1 MFWLISVALL
11 VLVTLGWYAWSLIR
25 KLKTIERKREQLK
38 RDALLGIQILVDSY
52 LDEQVDRSEC
62 LLRIRVLLDAH
73 SIEWSSGRQL
83 GRFDEISNVILSM
96 PFGEARQ
103 QIDVSTRREHDAVR
117 RQLLQIHE
125 AELKSELELLKEWL
139 DK

>member
-1 MFWLISVALL
+1 MFWLISLALL
-11 VLVTLGWYAWSLIR
+11 VLVTLGWYASSLMR
-25 KLKTIERKREQLK
+25 KLKTIERKREQSK

-52 LDEQVDRSEC
+52 LDGQVDRSEC
-62 LLRIRVLLDAH
+62 LLCIRVLLDAH
-73 SIEWSSGRQL
+73 YLEWSSRL
-83 GRFDEISNVILSM
+83 KLVRFDEISNVILSM

-103 QIDVSTRREHDAVR
+103 QMEVSRRREHDAVR

-125 AELKSELELLKEWL
+125 AELKSELELLKGWL

>member
-11 VLVTLGWYAWSLIR
+11 VLVTLGWYALSLIR
-25 KLKTIERKREQLK
+25 KLKTIERKREQSK
-38 RDALLGIQILVDSY
+38 RDALLGVQILVDSY

-73 SIEWSSGRQL
+73 SIERSSRL
-83 GRFDEISNVILSM
+83 KLARFDEISDVILSM

-103 QIDVSTRREHDAVR
+103 QMDSSKRREHDAVR

>member
-73 SIEWSSGRQL
+73 SIEWSSGLQL

-103 QIDVSTRREHDAVR
+103 QMDVSTRREHDAVR

-125 AELKSELELLKEWL
+125 VELKSELELLKEWL

>member
-1 MFWLISVALL
+1 MFWLTGLALVVVA
-11 VLVTLGWYAWSLIR
+11 TLGCYASYLIR
-25 KLKTIERKREQLK
+25 KLKTIEAKREQQK
-38 RDALLGIQILVDSY
+38 RDAVLGIQILIDSY

-73 SIEWSSGRQL
+73 YIDWLSRL
-83 GRFDEISNVILSM
+83 KLVRFDEISDLILSM

-103 QIDVSTRREHDAVR
+103 QMDVSIRREHDSVR

-139 DK
+139 SK

>member
-11 VLVTLGWYAWSLIR
+11 VLVTLGWYAWSLVR

-73 SIEWSSGRQL
+73 SIEWSSGLQL

-103 QIDVSTRREHDAVR
+103 QMDVSTRREHDAVR

-125 AELKSELELLKEWL
+125 VELKSELELLKEWL

>member
-11 VLVTLGWYAWSLIR
+11 VLVTLGWYASSLIR
-25 KLKTIERKREQLK
+25 KLKTIERKREQSK
-38 RDALLGIQILVDSY
+38 RDALLGVQILVDSY
-52 LDEQVDRSEC
+52 LDGQVDRSEC

-73 SIEWSSGRQL
+73 YLEWSSRL
-83 GRFDEISNVILSM
+83 KLVRFDEISNVILSM

-103 QIDVSTRREHDAVR
+103 QMDVSRRREHDAVR

-125 AELKSELELLKEWL
+125 AELKSELELLKGWL

>member
-1 MFWLISVALL
+1 MFWLISLALL
-11 VLVTLGWYAWSLIR
+11 VLVTLGWYASSLMR
-25 KLKTIERKREQLK
+25 KLKTMERKREQSK

-52 LDEQVDRSEC
+52 LDGQVDRSEC

-73 SIEWSSGRQL
+73 YLEWSSRL
-83 GRFDEISNVILSM
+83 KLVRFDEISNVILSM

-103 QIDVSTRREHDAVR
+103 QMDVSRRREHDAVR

-125 AELKSELELLKEWL
+125 AELKSELELLKGWL

>member
-1 MFWLISVALL
+1 MFWLVSVALL
-11 VLVTLGWYAWSLIR
+11 ILVALGWYALSLIS
-25 KLKTIERKREQLK
+25 KLKTIERKREQSK
-38 RDALLGIQILVDSY
+38 RDALLGVQILVDSY

-73 SIEWSSGRQL
+73 SIERSSRPKL
-83 GRFDEISNVILSM
+83 VRFDEISDVILSM

-103 QIDVSTRREHDAVR
+103 QMDFSTRREHDAVR

-139 DK
+139 EK

>member
-1 MFWLISVALL
+1 MVWLISLALL
-11 VLVTLGWYAWSLIR
+11 VLVTLSWYAWSLFR
-25 KLKTIERKREQLK
+25 KLKTIERKREQSK
-38 RDALLGIQILVDSY
+38 RGALQGIQILVDSY
-52 LDEQVDRSEC
+52 LDGQVDRSEC

-73 SIEWSSGRQL
+73 YIEWLSRL
-83 GRFDEISNVILSM
+83 KLVRFDEISNVILSM

-103 QIDVSTRREHDAVR
+103 QMDVSRRREHDAVR

-125 AELKSELELLKEWL
+125 AELKSELELLKGWL

>member
-1 MFWLISVALL
+1 MFWLISLALL
-11 VLVTLGWYAWSLIR
+11 VLVTLGWYASSLMR
-25 KLKTIERKREQLK
+25 KLKTIERKREQSK

-52 LDEQVDRSEC
+52 LDGQVDRSEC

-73 SIEWSSGRQL
+73 YLEWSSKL
-83 GRFDEISNVILSM
+83 KLVRFDEISNVILSM

-103 QIDVSTRREHDAVR
+103 QMDVSRRREHDAVR

-125 AELKSELELLKEWL
+125 AELKSELELLKGWL

>member
-11 VLVTLGWYAWSLIR
+11 VLVTLGWYASSLIR
-25 KLKTIERKREQLK
+25 KLKTIERKREQSK

-52 LDEQVDRSEC
+52 LDGQVDRSEC

-73 SIEWSSGRQL
+73 YLERSSRPKL
-83 GRFDEISNVILSM
+83 VRFDEISDVILSM

-103 QIDVSTRREHDAVR
+103 QMDFSRRSRARCGKATVVTNP
-117 RQLLQIHE
+117 
-125 AELKSELELLKEWL
+125 
-139 DK
+139 

>member
-11 VLVTLGWYAWSLIR
+11 VLVTLGWYALSLIR
-25 KLKTIERKREQLK
+25 KLKTIERKREQSK

-73 SIEWSSGRQL
+73 SIGWSSRPQL
-83 GRFDEISNVILSM
+83 VRFDEISNVILSM

-103 QIDVSTRREHDAVR
+103 QMDVSTRREHDAVR

>member
-11 VLVTLGWYAWSLIR
+11 ILVTSGWYALSLIR
-25 KLKTIERKREQLK
+25 KLKTIEKKREQSK
-38 RDALLGIQILVDSY
+38 RDALLGVQILVDSY

-73 SIEWSSGRQL
+73 SIERSSRL
-83 GRFDEISNVILSM
+83 KLARFDEISDVILSM

-103 QIDVSTRREHDAVR
+103 QMDSSKRREHDAVR

>member
-1 MFWLISVALL
+1 MFLLISLALL
-11 VLVTLGWYAWSLIR
+11 VLVTLGWYASSLIR
-25 KLKTIERKREQLK
+25 QLKIKERKREQSK

-52 LDEQVDRSEC
+52 LDKQVDRSEC

-73 SIEWSSGRQL
+73 AVEWSSRLQL
-83 GRFDEISNVILSM
+83 VRFNEISNVILSM

-103 QIDVSTRREHDAVR
+103 QMDVSTRREHDAVR

>member
-1 MFWLISVALL
+1 MFWLISLALL
-11 VLVTLGWYAWSLIR
+11 VLVTLGWYASSLMR
-25 KLKTIERKREQLK
+25 KLKTIERKREQSK

-52 LDEQVDRSEC
+52 LDGQVDRSEC

-73 SIEWSSGRQL
+73 YLEWSSRL
-83 GRFDEISNVILSM
+83 KLVRFDEISNVILSM

-103 QIDVSTRREHDAVR
+103 QMDVSRRREHDAVR

-125 AELKSELELLKEWL
+125 AELKSELELLKGWL

>member
-11 VLVTLGWYAWSLIR
+11 VLVTLGWYAMSLIR
-25 KLKTIERKREQLK
+25 KVKTIERKREQSK
-38 RDALLGIQILVDSY
+38 RDALLGVQILVDSY

-73 SIEWSSGRQL
+73 SIERSSKL
-83 GRFDEISNVILSM
+83 KLARFDEISDVILSM

-103 QIDVSTRREHDAVR
+103 QMDSSKRREHDAVR

>member
-52 LDEQVDRSEC
+52 LDGQVDRSEC

-73 SIEWSSGRQL
+73 SIEWSSGLQL

-103 QIDVSTRREHDAVR
+103 QMDVSTRREHDAVR

-125 AELKSELELLKEWL
+125 AELKSELGLLKEWL

>member
-73 SIEWSSGRQL
+73 SIEWPSRLQL

-103 QIDVSTRREHDAVR
+103 QMDVSTRREHDAVR

-125 AELKSELELLKEWL
+125 VELKSELELLKEWL

>member
-11 VLVTLGWYAWSLIR
+11 ILVTLGWYALSLIR
-25 KLKTIERKREQLK
+25 KLKTIEKKREQSK
-38 RDALLGIQILVDSY
+38 RDALLGVQILVDSY

-73 SIEWSSGRQL
+73 SIERSSKL
-83 GRFDEISNVILSM
+83 KLARFDEISDVILSM

-103 QIDVSTRREHDAVR
+103 QMDSSKRREHDAVR

>member
-11 VLVTLGWYAWSLIR
+11 VLVTLGWYAMSLIR
-25 KLKTIERKREQLK
+25 KVKTIERKREQK
-38 RDALLGIQILVDSY
+38 KIDALLGVQILVDSY

-73 SIEWSSGRQL
+73 SIERSSKL
-83 GRFDEISNVILSM
+83 KLARFDEISDVILSM

-103 QIDVSTRREHDAVR
+103 QMDSSKRREHDAVR

>member
-1 MFWLISVALL
+1 MFWLISLALL
-11 VLVTLGWYAWSLIR
+11 VLVTLGWYASSLMR
-25 KLKTIERKREQLK
+25 KLKTIERKREQSK

-52 LDEQVDRSEC
+52 LDGQVDPSEC

-73 SIEWSSGRQL
+73 YLEWSSSL
-83 GRFDEISNVILSM
+83 KLVRFDEISNVILSM

-103 QIDVSTRREHDAVR
+103 QMDVSRRREHDAVR

-125 AELKSELELLKEWL
+125 AELKSELELLKGWL

>member
-1 MFWLISVALL
+1 MFWLISLALL
-11 VLVTLGWYAWSLIR
+11 VLVTLVWYASSLMR
-25 KLKTIERKREQLK
+25 KLKIIERKREQSK

-52 LDEQVDRSEC
+52 LDGQVDRSEC

-73 SIEWSSGRQL
+73 YLEWSSRL
-83 GRFDEISNVILSM
+83 KLVRFDEISNVILSM

-103 QIDVSTRREHDAVR
+103 QMEVSRRREHDAVR

-125 AELKSELELLKEWL
+125 AELKSELELLKGWL

>member
-11 VLVTLGWYAWSLIR
+11 ILVTLGWYALSLIG
-25 KLKTIERKREQLK
+25 KLKAIERKREQSK
-38 RDALLGIQILVDSY
+38 RDALLGVQILVDSY

-73 SIEWSSGRQL
+73 SIERSSRPKL
-83 GRFDEISNVILSM
+83 ARFDEISDVILSM

>member
-11 VLVTLGWYAWSLIR
+11 VLVTLGWYAMSLIR
-25 KLKTIERKREQLK
+25 KVKTIERKREQSK
-38 RDALLGIQILVDSY
+38 RDALLGVQILVDSY

-73 SIEWSSGRQL
+73 SIERSSRL
-83 GRFDEISNVILSM
+83 KLARFDEISDVILSM

-103 QIDVSTRREHDAVR
+103 QMDSSKRREHDSVR

>member
-11 VLVTLGWYAWSLIR
+11 VLVTLGWYAMSLIR
-25 KLKTIERKREQLK
+25 KVKTIERKREQSK
-38 RDALLGIQILVDSY
+38 RDALLGVQILVDSY

-73 SIEWSSGRQL
+73 SIERSSRL
-83 GRFDEISNVILSM
+83 KLARFDEISDVILSM

-103 QIDVSTRREHDAVR
+103 QMDSSKRREHDAVR

>member
-1 MFWLISVALL
+1 MFWLISLALL
-11 VLVTLGWYAWSLIR
+11 VLVTLGWYASSLMR
-25 KLKTIERKREQLK
+25 KLKTIERKREQSK

-73 SIEWSSGRQL
+73 YLEWSSKL
-83 GRFDEISNVILSM
+83 KLVRFDEISNVILSM

-103 QIDVSTRREHDAVR
+103 QMDVSRRREHDAVR

-125 AELKSELELLKEWL
+125 AELKSELELLKGWL

>member
-1 MFWLISVALL
+1 MFWLISLALI
-11 VLVTLGWYAWSLIR
+11 VLVTLGWYASSLMT
-25 KLKTIERKREQLK
+25 KLKTIERKRDQSK

-73 SIEWSSGRQL
+73 YLEWSSKL
-83 GRFDEISNVILSM
+83 KLVRFDEISNVILSM

-103 QIDVSTRREHDAVR
+103 HMDVSRRREHDAVR

-125 AELKSELELLKEWL
+125 AELKSELELLKGWL

>member
-1 MFWLISVALL
+1 MFWLICLALL
-11 VLVTLGWYAWSLIR
+11 ILAALGCYTWFLIR
-25 KLKTIERKREQLK
+25 KLKKIEKKREQSK
-38 RDALLGIQILVDSY
+38 RDALLGIQILINSY
-52 LDEQVDRSEC
+52 LNEQVDRSEC

-73 SIEWSSGRQL
+73 YIEWLSKL
-83 GRFDEISNVILSM
+83 KLVRFDEISDVILSM
-96 PFGEARQ
+96 PFGEARNE
-103 QIDVSTRREHDAVR
+103 IDVSIRREQDAVR

>member
-73 SIEWSSGRQL
+73 SIEWSSRLQL

-103 QIDVSTRREHDAVR
+103 QMDVSTRREHDAVR

-125 AELKSELELLKEWL
+125 VELKSELELLKEWL